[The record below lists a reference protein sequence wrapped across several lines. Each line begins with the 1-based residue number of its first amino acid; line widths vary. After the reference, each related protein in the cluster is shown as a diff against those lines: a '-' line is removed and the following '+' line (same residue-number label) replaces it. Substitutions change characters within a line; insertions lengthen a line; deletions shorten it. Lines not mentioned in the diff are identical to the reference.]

1 MKLRSLIQEAR
12 DSRESTKMKSS
23 ELLKENVSVSTP
35 LGSGEVGDANITISL
50 LNDMGDV
57 NIKVVDDNGK
67 TEEINVLEDHIPDI
81 IDTLT
86 QFYKKIGYQL

>member
-1 MKLRSLIQEAR
+1 MIKLSSLIKENR
-12 DSRESTKMKSS
+12 DFEDSKKTKLSKI
-23 ELLKENVSVSTP
+23 LKENVSVSTS

-67 TEEINVLEDHIPDI
+67 TEEINILEDHIPDI

-86 QFYKKIGYQL
+86 QFYKKIG